1 MRRTSSGGGERIAA
15 RARARCACSGPADSQ
30 PMASDT
36 STPSMLLT
44 YKRVL
49 QCERVWVAG
58 EARTR
63 AACVTSVLCTC
74 VLVCRVQGS
83 ERGRGG
89 GEAEA
94 SEARCATCLEIGKS
108 GNREIGKSGN
118 RETASRAYDFLREA
132 WCSCDAA
139 AAECQLRRVID
150 TLAGLPSAI
159 DTLTGATASRET
171 TRAAIYLQSCR
182 WC

>member
-1 MRRTSSGGGERIAA
+1 MACTTCERRMRHTSSGGGERIAA
-15 RARARCACSGPADSQ
+15 RGVARCACSGPADSQ

-49 QCERVWVAG
+49 QCESVWVAG

-63 AACVTSVLCTC
+63 AACVTSVLCTR
-74 VLVCRVQGS
+74 VLVCRAQRG

-89 GEAEA
+89 GEAKPGA
-94 SEARCATCLEIGKS
+94 HKIDSDGTSGKIGKS

-118 RETASRAYDFLREA
+118 REKSGKIGKNGQKREA
-132 WCSCDAA
+132 CIFAHS
-139 AAECQLRRVID
+139 
-150 TLAGLPSAI
+150 PFPP
-159 DTLTGATASRET
+159 LT
-171 TRAAIYLQSCR
+171 
-182 WC
+182 